1 MTRMSAILG
10 MLSGAIT
17 VLIWIYAPL
26 TINGQGLSD
35 WLYEIVPG
43 FIICSLTIVTVS
55 LLSKQDDQLVSDTFD
70 KVKHTLSQLD

>member
-1 MTRMSAILG
+1 MTRLSAILG

-26 TINGQGLSD
+26 TINGQALSN

-43 FIICSLTIVTVS
+43 FIVCSLTIVTFS
-55 LLSKQDDQLVSDTFD
+55 LLGKQDDQLVSNIFE
-70 KVKHTLSQLD
+70 KVQHTLKKLD